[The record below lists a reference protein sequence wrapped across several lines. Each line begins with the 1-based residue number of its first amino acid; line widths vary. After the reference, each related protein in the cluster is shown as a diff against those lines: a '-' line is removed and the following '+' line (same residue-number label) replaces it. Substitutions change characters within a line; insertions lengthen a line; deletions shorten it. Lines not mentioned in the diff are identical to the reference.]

1 MCGPAAIAPLAI
13 AGAVASAGAQL
24 YAGAAARSQGRYQQD
39 IAQQNAQMERRA
51 ANDAVTRGQTAQL
64 QRYRQLS
71 QSLGAQRA
79 ALAANGLDLSFG
91 SAMDTQL
98 DTAQIAYEDSATLA
112 ENTRREVQGYD
123 INAANY
129 TMKGRAA
136 RAEGNA
142 AFVSGAIGAVGTLLG
157 GASQVSKM
165 RAQSRIG

>member
-13 AGAVASAGAQL
+13 AGAVATAGAQL
-24 YAGAAARSQGRYQQD
+24 YSGAAARAQGRYQDQV
-39 IAQQNAQMERRA
+39 AQQNAAMERRA
-51 ANDAVTRGQTAQL
+51 AADAVTRGQTAQL
-64 QRYRQLS
+64 QRYRQLA

-79 ALAANGLDLSFG
+79 ASAANGLDLTFG
-91 SAMDTQL
+91 STMDMQL

-129 TMKGRAA
+129 VMKGRAA

-142 AFVSGAIGAVGTLLG
+142 AFVAGGIGAAGTLLG
-157 GASQVSKM
+157 AASQVSKM